1 MVDFTLRPT
10 IGLDPGM
17 TIQFAEGS
25 WPADIGEG
33 VAVTDEAFDSL
44 VPHLLAACPG
54 WTVMHRYGPYD
65 LSAPACSSLVQLLR
79 AEGEHLGKIGERP
92 AERAFFLSLDGWLEV
107 RCDAGRTLSIL
118 GY

>member
-1 MVDFTLRPT
+1 MADFTLRPT
-10 IGLDPGM
+10 TGLVPGM

-25 WPADIGEG
+25 WPGDIGEG

-44 VPHLLAACPG
+44 EPHLLAACPG
-54 WTVMHRYGPYD
+54 WTPMHRYAPYD
-65 LSAPACSSLVQLLR
+65 LSASACPALAQLLR
-79 AEGEHLGKIGERP
+79 SEGKRLRKTGERLGES
-92 AERAFFLSLDGWLEV
+92 ALFLDLAGWLEV